1 MVQEANNPGQASLRR
16 ELDAALNSLEAAL
29 GEAVR
34 AAEAIRAIGP
44 QIDEL
49 AGVVVQMETAMSRA
63 RQQLSPSS
71 LGGGPS
77 SAGAVPPLGLVP
89 AGDPAREAPRDETES
104 DTVAGESA
112 GDDAA
117 LHEVL
122 AEAPVAEGMSDEVAG
137 ESTDQTPT
145 NGAASETP
153 HGESPTNGAS
163 AMAEGQPGKD
173 GSLCLRV
180 DVWAKSGSLDLRAV
194 DRSINETPAVADVAL
209 LDYDGRSATLKVWV
223 DASDS
228 PSEVRRVLLDSFRR
242 HLAEEEEAEVHI
254 GFEGA
259 SVT

>member
-1 MVQEANNPGQASLRR
+1 MVQEANNPEQANLHR
-16 ELDAALNSLEAAL
+16 ELDAALSRLESAL

-44 QIDEL
+44 QIDDL
-49 AGVVVQMETAMSRA
+49 AGVVVQMEAAMSRA

-71 LGGGPS
+71 LGKGSS
-77 SAGAVPPLGLVP
+77 SAEAVAPFELVP
-89 AGDPAREAPRDETES
+89 RSEPVLETSRDETALDE
-104 DTVAGESA
+104 VAAEVPS
-112 GDDAA
+112 DDAA
-117 LHEVL
+117 LHEVV
-122 AEAPVAEGMSDEVAG
+122 AEAPVDEETSDEVAG
-137 ESTDQTPT
+137 EATDQPPANSATLEMPHGETPT
-145 NGAASETP
+145 NGAPAK
-153 HGESPTNGAS
+153 
-163 AMAEGQPGKD
+163 AEDQHEEG

-180 DVWAKSGSLDLRAV
+180 EVWAKSGSLDLKAV

-228 PSEVRRVLLDSFRR
+228 PAEVRRVLLESFRR
-242 HLAEEEEAEVHI
+242 HLAEQGETEVHI